1 MGFCIH
7 EGIKPFVVE
16 CCSKESRG
24 NMQGLGISREVME
37 EFLQVKLKWLYVP
50 TEQAWNSDKC
60 PMEREVT

>member
-1 MGFCIH
+1 MASSNLPTHLGFCIH

-37 EFLQVKLKWLYVP
+37 EFLQVKLK
-50 TEQAWNSDKC
+50 
-60 PMEREVT
+60 